1 MKTKMLMLIL
11 GAMALAALP
20 ACQTE
25 TRYVTTE
32 APSPTATGLAAVAQ
46 GPGETVPGIQ
56 TPPGTRTVRAW

>member
-11 GAMALAALP
+11 GAMALTALP

-32 APSPTATGLAAVAQ
+32 APAAPTGLAAVAQ